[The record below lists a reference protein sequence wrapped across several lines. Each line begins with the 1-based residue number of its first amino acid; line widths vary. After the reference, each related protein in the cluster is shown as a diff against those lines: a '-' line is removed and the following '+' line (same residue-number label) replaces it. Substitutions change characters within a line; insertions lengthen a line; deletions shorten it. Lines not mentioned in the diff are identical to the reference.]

1 MLSEGLG
8 IELSHIAAENTTLK
22 HDYLWQ
28 VVEIVI
34 GGIKTVLEVGLR
46 SMFLSLCR
54 ILVQVSVSKSLF
66 DPMRY
71 KGDFGKVEVAI

>member
-1 MLSEGLG
+1 MLSEGIG

-34 GGIKTVLEVGLR
+34 GGIKTVLEVGLM
-46 SMFLSLCR
+46 SMF
-54 ILVQVSVSKSLF
+54 
-66 DPMRY
+66 
-71 KGDFGKVEVAI
+71 